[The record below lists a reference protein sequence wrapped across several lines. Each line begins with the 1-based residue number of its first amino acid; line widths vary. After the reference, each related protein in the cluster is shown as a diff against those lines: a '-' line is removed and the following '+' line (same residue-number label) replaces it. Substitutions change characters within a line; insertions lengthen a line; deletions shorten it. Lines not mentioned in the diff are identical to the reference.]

1 MRENFG
7 QPDKNTADAQF
18 LLYSTPLP
26 NAHPLD
32 TIVLALYLVAAV
44 SCMFSSAMWHVLSG
58 CASKKWFE
66 WGACVDCTYQSLS
79 SNIQA

>member
-1 MRENFG
+1 MTTRL
-7 QPDKNTADAQF
+7 TRQF

-26 NAHPLD
+26 DAHWLD
-32 TIVLALYLVAAV
+32 TVVLALYLVAAV

-66 WGACVDCTYQSLS
+66 WGACVDCGFSPISIFSAAHTVRCDV
-79 SNIQA
+79 